1 MCNRICRFKHKIED
15 DSTSDSFS
23 LDGKDNVMKSPHGN
37 AVQVPGVNAV
47 KSSKGTRE
55 EYIHNIQELK
65 MEVAKSKPNKTDMKR
80 LLQVNQTFVKAY
92 DDYLHMHCCVY
103 VF

>member
-1 MCNRICRFKHKIED
+1 MNLLDTDYTVMCNKICRFKHKIED

-23 LDGKDNVMKSPHGN
+23 LDGKDNVVKSPHGN

-55 EYIHNIQELK
+55 EYICNIQELK
-65 MEVAKSKPNKTDMKR
+65 MEVAKSNPNITHMKR
-80 LLQVNQTFVKAY
+80 LLQVNQH
-92 DDYLHMHCCVY
+92 L
-103 VF
+103 

>member
-1 MCNRICRFKHKIED
+1 MCNKICRFKCKIED
-15 DSTSDSFS
+15 DSTSDLFS

-37 AVQVPGVNAV
+37 AVQILGVNAV

-65 MEVAKSKPNKTDMKR
+65 MEVAKLKPNKTHMKR
-80 LLQVNQTFVKAY
+80 LLQVNQH
-92 DDYLHMHCCVY
+92 L
-103 VF
+103 